1 MTEST
6 VVLLLSKVLPLL
18 VYPLGLTLSLSAAGA
33 LLSRL
38 RFLRFARLCF
48 GAAVAVLW
56 LCSTP
61 LVADWAI
68 AGLERQYPARPI
80 AEMPQA
86 DVAIVLGGAVA
97 QPIPPRAETELT
109 EAADRVRHAARLYR
123 AGKVRRILVTAG
135 NSPWGPA
142 VTPEAELIRDLLI
155 EWGVPPEAIEIATES
170 RNTYENAVEIVRLRK
185 ARSFD
190 SALLV
195 TSATH
200 MPRAMAT
207 FRRAGIPAVAATT
220 DVGAVESR
228 ARDPLAWL
236 PQADA
241 LAMTTL
247 AVKEWI
253 GLLVY
258 RARGYL

>member
-6 VVLLLSKVLPLL
+6 AVLLLSKVLPLL
-18 VYPLGLTLSLSAAGA
+18 VYPLGLTLSLAAAGA
-33 LLSRL
+33 VLSRL
-38 RFLRFARLCF
+38 RFPGLAWLCF

-56 LCSTP
+56 IASTP

-80 AEMPQA
+80 TEMPQA

-97 QPIPPRAETELT
+97 QPVPPRMETELT
-109 EAADRVRHAARLYR
+109 DAADRVRHAARLHR

-142 VTPEAELIRDLLI
+142 ARPEAEIIRDLLI
-155 EWGVPPEAIEIATES
+155 EWGVPPEAIEIATRS
-170 RNTYENAVEIVRLRK
+170 RNTHENAVEIAQLRK
-185 ARSFD
+185 ASSFD
-190 SALLV
+190 TALLV
-195 TSATH
+195 TSAAH

-207 FRRAGIPAVAATT
+207 FRRAGIPVIAATT
-220 DVGAVESR
+220 DIGAIESR
-228 ARDPLAWL
+228 MRDPLAWL

-241 LAMTTL
+241 LAMTTV
-247 AVKEWI
+247 AVKEWV
-253 GLLVY
+253 GLMVY